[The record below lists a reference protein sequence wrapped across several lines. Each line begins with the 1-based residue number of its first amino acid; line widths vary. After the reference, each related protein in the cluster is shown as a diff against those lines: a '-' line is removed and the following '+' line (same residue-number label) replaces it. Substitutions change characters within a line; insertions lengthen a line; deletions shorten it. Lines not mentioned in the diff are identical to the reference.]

1 MNAERIRDAAAGMRP
16 WLVEVRRTLHMSP
29 ELGRREEATATLV
42 CRWLEGLG
50 VAHRRSGTAVTGL
63 VEGDRPGLTV
73 ALRADIDAL
82 PIREENDVEYRS
94 RNEGAMHACGHDAHM
109 AILLGAAKFFASHRD
124 ALAGNVKL
132 LFQPDEE
139 GDGGAESMIGE
150 GCLEDPRVDRV
161 IGLHVMPYLATG
173 AIEVRHGVL
182 NGSSTTLRIAVRGK
196 GAHAAYPEQGIDA
209 VLIAANVVTALNGL
223 VARYVS
229 PLDQAVITVG
239 TICGGIRANI
249 IAEDVKMMATMRT
262 TSDTLRDALIER
274 ARAVVEG
281 IPASYGGSGSLDVR
295 YGYPALVN
303 HEQTVDAV
311 AEVAGELFGNDAVR
325 WKERPSMGVED
336 FSFFARERHSAFY
349 HLGCGNAAKGI
360 TAPLHTSRFE
370 IDEDCLVTGVAMQ
383 IGVALRLLER
393 ATPEGTT

>member
-1 MNAERIRDAAAGMRP
+1 MNAERIREAAAGLRP
-16 WLVEVRRTLHMSP
+16 WLVEVRRALHMSP
-29 ELGRREEATATLV
+29 ELGRREETTATLV

-50 VAHRRSGTAVTGL
+50 VAHRRTGTAVTGL
-63 VEGDRPGLTV
+63 LEGGRPGPTV

-109 AILLGAAKFFASHRD
+109 AILLGAAKFFASHRG
-124 ALAGNVKL
+124 ALGGSVKL

-150 GCLEDPRVDRV
+150 GCLENPRVDRV
-161 IGLHVMPYLATG
+161 VGLHVMPYLATG
-173 AIEVRHGVL
+173 AIEVKHGVL
-182 NGSSTTLRIAVRGK
+182 NGSSTTLRITVRGR

-209 VLIAANVVTALNGL
+209 VLIAANVVTALNSL

-239 TICGGIRANI
+239 TISGGIRANI
-249 IAEDVKMMATMRT
+249 IAEEVKMTATMRT
-262 TSDTLRDALIER
+262 TSDAVRDALVER

-303 HEQTVDAV
+303 HEQTVDTV
-311 AEVAGELFGNDAVR
+311 VEVAGELLGNDAVR

-336 FSFFARERHSAFY
+336 FSFFARERPCAFY
-349 HLGCGNAAKGI
+349 HLGCGNEAKGI

-393 ATPEGTT
+393 ATPERTA